1 MFFNWLDI
9 ILLIIILHG
18 ARKGMQRGFSAG
30 IISLIGF
37 VSAGIL
43 ALHFYKDVGAKIEN
57 LIPIGERF
65 SGFIAFG
72 IICALIIFASV
83 LVQKFFHSVL
93 QMRFVDNFEKYG
105 GAVVGC
111 LKRTLMIGIVFYG
124 CLFIGTFTEVP
135 PAVVESGEHS
145 VIAGMIFNIF
155 NGAYRTSIAIT
166 GSEDNLAEQE
176 IISRNHGSPGYAKRK
191 KS

>member
-1 MFFNWLDI
+1 
-9 ILLIIILHG
+9 
-18 ARKGMQRGFSAG
+18 MQRGFSAG